1 MALEDHLKIA
11 SSELMKAAELMKQEI
26 SNLKSE
32 EADLQKMVNQDIAR
46 ITAQIQLREKEIQT
60 TGDESLRSQGQ
71 TVINT
76 LTRQI
81 AEARSQ
87 LGRDQQRIQD
97 VIREKENLI
106 NVFNQQAKSILP

>member
-11 SSELMKAAELMKQEI
+11 STELMKAADLLKQDI

-32 EADLQKMVNQDIAR
+32 EADLQKLVNQDIAR
-46 ITAQIQLREKEIQT
+46 ITAQLQLREKEVQA
-60 TGDESLRSQGQ
+60 TGDVSLRSQGQ
-71 TVINT
+71 TVINN
-76 LTRQI
+76 LVRQI
-81 AEARSQ
+81 ADARSQ
-87 LGRDQQRIQD
+87 LDRDRQRIQD

>member
-11 SSELMKAAELMKQEI
+11 STELMKAADLLKQDI

-32 EADLQKMVNQDIAR
+32 EADLQKLVNQDIAR
-46 ITAQIQLREKEIQT
+46 ITAQLQLREKEVQA
-60 TGDESLRSQGQ
+60 TGDVSLRSQGQ

-76 LTRQI
+76 LVRQI
-81 AEARSQ
+81 ADARSQ
-87 LGRDQQRIQD
+87 LDRDRQRIQD